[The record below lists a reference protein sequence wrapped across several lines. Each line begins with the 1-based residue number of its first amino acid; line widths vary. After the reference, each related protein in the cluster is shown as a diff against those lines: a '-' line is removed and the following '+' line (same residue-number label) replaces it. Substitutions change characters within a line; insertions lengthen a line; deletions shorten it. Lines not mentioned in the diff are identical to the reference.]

1 MATDTE
7 VVSRIDIEQ
16 LQATAWAMARI
27 LGSAFTDKC
36 WDELSR
42 EIADGIGTPAPT
54 KDQAAFNAYG
64 PARRRLFEIRLALLI
79 HMMLEEA
86 FDGNVS
92 RSELI
97 VLHEEYLRSALRREL
112 CLWPF
117 WTKGC

>member
-1 MATDTE
+1 MATE
-7 VVSRIDIEQ
+7 MISRTDIEQ

-27 LGSAFTDKC
+27 LGAGFTDQC

-42 EIADGIGTPAPT
+42 EIADGLSKPPSM

-64 PARRRLFEIRLALLI
+64 PARRRLFEIRLALLVS
-79 HMMLEEA
+79 MMLEEA
-86 FDGNVS
+86 FDGEVS
-92 RSELI
+92 ASKVI
-97 VLHEEYLRSALRREL
+97 VLSEQYLRSALKRSL